1 MQCFIDSIILTIS
14 LVLKLLSFCGFRALF
29 LLLLQ
34 IKFPQWFVS
43 FERQKMCVGYKIC
56 ARACLLVCVSEQ
68 YVLLCIPLHACIMDV
83 CTFAHSYSCSHVHIV
98 FIYVSVAH
106 ICACVSA
113 YIWGSLYVCRLGH
126 IYACVC
132 VWSRSD
138 FYLYQSCIISSLF
151 KHCLLC
157 MSWNKI
163 QFCVCKVSFFPI

>member
-1 MQCFIDSIILTIS
+1 MVCLIWKAENVCRLQNLCTSMFT
-14 LVLKLLSFCGFRALF
+14 CMCFRAD
-29 LLLLQ
+29 
-34 IKFPQWFVS
+34 
-43 FERQKMCVGYKIC
+43 
-56 ARACLLVCVSEQ
+56 
-68 YVLLCIPLHACIMDV
+68 VLLCIPLHACIMDV

-163 QFCVCKVSFFPI
+163 QFCVCKVSFFPISKKTKRRKENTSKISRLHQVRSPTIHCCSPPR